1 MTHQEYTA
9 LALAA
14 VCLVTNFLGAGFT
27 IKRVYAKWAEQ
38 QSEQLAYPADDI
50 DEGAKQRRY
59 GWTSR
64 LVDGFLDSLAY
75 FSFWLFRFY
84 ISIRTARRHRQR
96 HGEPDAVPLGDEKFS
111 KPEHGTRHRRNS

>member
-1 MTHQEYTA
+1 M

-27 IKRVYAKWAEQ
+27 IKRVYAKWADQ
-38 QSEQLAYPADDI
+38 QSEQLACPADDI

-64 LVDGFLDSLAY
+64 LADGFLDSLAY
-75 FSFWLFRFY
+75 FAFWFFRFY
-84 ISIRTARRHRQR
+84 ISIRKARRHRQH

-111 KPEHGTRHRRNS
+111 KPEPGARHRRNS